1 MERYWEGKTEVLGE
15 KHVPAPFWP
24 PQIRNWLT
32 WTINLN
38 TLLTYSMGQSP
49 SWEANQYSARQE
61 ILRTVWNPKVHYCIH
76 TCLPPA
82 PILSQ
87 LNPVNVPTSHFLKIH
102 LNIIL
107 PSMPGSSKWS
117 VSFRFPH
124 QNPYVPLF
132 SPIHATCPTHF
143 ILLDLLTQTILSEEY
158 R

>member
-49 SWEANQYSARQE
+49 SWETNRFSASQE
-61 ILRTVWNPKVHYCIH
+61 IQWISWNPKAYYRIH
-76 TCLPPA
+76 KFPTAVL
-82 PILSQ
+82 ILSH
-87 LNPVNVPTSHFLKIH
+87 LNPGRTPKSHFLMIH

-107 PSMPGSSKWS
+107 PSTPGSPKWW
-117 VSFRFPH
+117 R
-124 QNPYVPLF
+124 PYPVHKSIYRTLLLSPLKKQEI
-132 SPIHATCPTHF
+132 S
-143 ILLDLLTQTILSEEY
+143 ILFL
-158 R
+158 